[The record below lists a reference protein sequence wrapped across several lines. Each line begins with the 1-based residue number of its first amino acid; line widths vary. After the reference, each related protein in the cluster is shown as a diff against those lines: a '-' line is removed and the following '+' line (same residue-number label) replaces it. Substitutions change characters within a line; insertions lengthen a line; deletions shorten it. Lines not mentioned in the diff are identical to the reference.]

1 MHRWLIV
8 LGSLLAS
15 SAIGLAALA
24 AHWLNARVPAPL
36 LASFNFG
43 VEYQLIHAIGL
54 IVLADLIHRYPAN
67 RVLKLG
73 AGSLC
78 LGIVLFCGSLYIKA
92 IAGYAPAGKLAP
104 IGGLALIAGWVLI
117 AVGVLK
123 SRHPF

>member
-8 LGSLLAS
+8 LGSLLAG

-24 AHWLNARVPAPL
+24 AHWLNARVTAPL
-36 LASFNFG
+36 LASFNIG

-54 IVLADLIHRYPAN
+54 IVLGDLMHHHPAN

-73 AGSLC
+73 VGSLC

-92 IAGYAPAGKLAP
+92 IAAYAPAGKLAP
-104 IGGLALIAGWVLI
+104 IGGLALIIGWVLI
-117 AVGVLK
+117 AIGMLK

>member
-8 LGSLLAS
+8 LGSLLAG

-36 LASFNFG
+36 LASFNIG
-43 VEYQLIHAIGL
+43 VEYQLIHAISL
-54 IVLADLIHRYPAN
+54 IVLGDLIHRHPTN

-78 LGIVLFCGSLYIKA
+78 VGIVLFCGSLYIKV
-92 IAGYAPAGKLAP
+92 IAGYGAAGKLAP

-117 AVGVLK
+117 AIGMLK

>member
-8 LGSLLAS
+8 LGSLLAA

-24 AHWLNARVPAPL
+24 AHWLNARVAAPL
-36 LASFNFG
+36 LANFNLG

-54 IVLADLIHRYPAN
+54 IVLGDLMHHRPTN
-67 RVLKLG
+67 RALKLG

-92 IAGYAPAGKLAP
+92 ITGYSPAGRLAP
-104 IGGLALIAGWVLI
+104 IGGLALITGWVLI
-117 AVGVLK
+117 AIGMLK
-123 SRHPF
+123 SRHLA

>member
-1 MHRWLIV
+1 MDRWLIV
-8 LGSLLAS
+8 LGSLLAG

-24 AHWLNARVPAPL
+24 AHWLNARVTAAL
-36 LASFNFG
+36 LASFNIG

-54 IVLADLIHRYPAN
+54 IVLGDLRHPTN

-104 IGGLALIAGWVLI
+104 IGGLALITGWVLVAI
-117 AVGVLK
+117 GMLK

>member
-1 MHRWLIV
+1 MHRWLIA
-8 LGSLLAS
+8 LGSLLAG

-24 AHWLNARVPAPL
+24 AHWLNARVTAPL
-36 LASFNFG
+36 LASFNIG

-54 IVLADLIHRYPAN
+54 IVLGDLIHRHPTN
-67 RVLKLG
+67 GVLKLG

-92 IAGYAPAGKLAP
+92 IAGYTPAGKLAP

-117 AVGVLK
+117 AIGMLK

>member
-1 MHRWLIV
+1 MDRWLIV
-8 LGSLLAS
+8 LGSLLAG

-24 AHWLNARVPAPL
+24 AHWLNARVTAAL
-36 LASFNFG
+36 LASFNIG
-43 VEYQLIHAIGL
+43 VEYQLIHAIGF
-54 IVLADLIHRYPAN
+54 IVLGDLIHRHPTN

-104 IGGLALIAGWVLI
+104 IGGLALITGWVLV
-117 AVGVLK
+117 AVGMLK